1 MKTIRHWSKFY
12 LFVEH
17 RLKKIINIILTIL
30 FIYNTVGFIVVQP
43 FISFYLKHLGS
54 EEARNVLNN
63 ESVELI
69 VLQKEDILRK
79 KLIYERIDSK
89 EFRLNDDIYDIVKE
103 VDKDSLIFFYCI
115 NDKRE
120 KDVEKNF
127 HRNIEGNTAN
137 KKQTNN
143 YRVNI
148 NKIISEPID
157 YLVMEM
163 QNPVGTKLKA
173 HYNGLLNQVWKD
185 VITPPPKD
193 SLA

>member
-127 HRNIEGNTAN
+127 RKNIEENTAN
-137 KKQTNN
+137 KKHNNN
-143 YRVNI
+143 YRVSI
-148 NKIISEPID
+148 NKIISEPIEF
-157 YLVMEM
+157 LILEK
-163 QNPVGTKLKA
+163 QHPAATKLNA
-173 HYNGLLNQVWKD
+173 YYTGLHSQVWKN